1 MIKFPKEL
9 TLIGAYG
16 REATLE
22 DWKAGKDFK
31 IYGGPYCSIRD
42 MKRMK
47 ADGYTDITLLRRDDT
62 VVVMINI
69 DEAIASTYK
78 EASLS

>member
-1 MIKFPKEL
+1 MVNFPKEL

-16 REATLE
+16 REATLA
-22 DWKAGKDFK
+22 DWKAGKDFQ

-42 MKRMK
+42 TKRMK
-47 ADGYTDITLLRRDDT
+47 ADGYTDVTLLRRDAT
-62 VVVMINI
+62 VVAMINI

-78 EASLS
+78 EPSLS

>member
-1 MIKFPKEL
+1 MVKFPREL
-9 TLIGAYG
+9 TLTGAYG

-42 MKRMK
+42 VKLMK
-47 ADGYTDITLLRRDDT
+47 AEGYTDVTLVRRDGT

-69 DEAIASTYK
+69 YEAIASTYT
-78 EASLS
+78 APSLS